1 MFPVDAPCFCTD
13 LTYPTFIISICQL
26 LLLAAATGLKSI
38 LVLPLTNP
46 FNSNFLF
53 EFLNKSNFDFYILL
67 HMFINYY
74 SQENFLPPMDLLVP
88 QVEAPLLHHQR
99 HHAS

>member
-26 LLLAAATGLKSI
+26 LLLAAATGLQSSS
-38 LVLPLTNP
+38 VLPFTNP
-46 FNSNFLF
+46 FNSNFPF
-53 EFLNKSNFDFYILL
+53 EFLHKSNFDL
-67 HMFINYY
+67 HSYSELHIDYF